1 MFSAIGRFFSNLFAS
16 PAMKAFEQFLKDV
29 FTAEVANLQS
39 QLMSLAIT
47 EVGVLISNQSL
58 TGPQKREQATANI
71 VNAAKNA
78 GIQFTTSSV
87 NLALE
92 MAYQKLQNSNA
103 GITVNGKPAPVN
115 TWN

>member
-1 MFSAIGRFFSNLFAS
+1 
-16 PAMKAFEQFLKDV
+16 MKEV

-39 QLMSLAIT
+39 QLMALAIT

-92 MAYQKLQNSNA
+92 MAYTKLTNVNA
-103 GITVNGKPAPVN
+103 GISINGQPAPVKN
-115 TWN
+115 NG

>member
-1 MFSAIGRFFSNLFAS
+1 MFKAIGDFFNNLFKS
-16 PAMKAFEQFLKDV
+16 SAMKSFEQFLKDV

-39 QLMSLAIT
+39 QLMSLAVT

-58 TGPQKREQATANI
+58 TGTQKREQATANI

-78 GIQFTTSSV
+78 GVQFTTSSV

-92 MAYQKLQNSNA
+92 MAYQKLTNINA
-103 GITVNGKPAPVN
+103 GITVNGQPAPVK
-115 TWN
+115 TS